1 VNLTLQKKSSIACSY
16 VLSAG
21 QFDYV
26 AIEDQNTSVGF
37 LKLVEG
43 SAQK

>member
-1 VNLTLQKKSSIACSY
+1 
-16 VLSAG
+16 
-21 QFDYV
+21 V

-43 SAQK
+43 SAQKWKRQMSIEY